1 MEFSVGKIINF
12 DGFTGEIESDGEK
25 FLFLDTDVMEEIN
38 PKLPVMFRKEIDKE
52 IKRAYFVKNYVP
64 KKSEE

>member
-1 MEFSVGKIINF
+1 MEYSVGKIINF
-12 DGFTGEIESDGEK
+12 DGFTGEIQSGEDV
-25 FLFLDTDVMEEIN
+25 LTFLDTDVIEEVDPN
-38 PKLPVMFRKEIDKE
+38 LPVMFRKEIEGE